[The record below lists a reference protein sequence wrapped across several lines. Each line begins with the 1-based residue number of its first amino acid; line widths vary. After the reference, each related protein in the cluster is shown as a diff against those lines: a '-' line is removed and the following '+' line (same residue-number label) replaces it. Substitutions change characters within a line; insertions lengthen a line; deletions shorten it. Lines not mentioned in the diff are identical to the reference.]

1 MHGTQARNLQGSPSS
16 ATEWLEFE
24 GSAVQLFSKVE
35 EVRSAPDG
43 AYCVPKLYNSAVV
56 NALQQPSSL
65 LQVTLMQESEISAD
79 GLAKARR
86 QLREPA
92 QARLYFVVP
101 CRLFEQYRAV
111 SGVDPA
117 IQQWVLKIPEFEEEW

>member
-1 MHGTQARNLQGSPSS
+1 M
-16 ATEWLEFE
+16 
-24 GSAVQLFSKVE
+24 
-35 EVRSAPDG
+35 RSAPDG
-43 AYCVPKLYNSAVV
+43 AYCVPKLLNSAVV

-65 LQVTLMQESEISAD
+65 LQVTLTQESEISGD

-101 CRLFEQYRAV
+101 CRLFEQYKAV
-111 SGVDPA
+111 SGVDRA
-117 IQQWVLKIPEFEEEW
+117 IEQWVLKIPEFEQEW